1 MPFHVTHHTYWVTAM
16 CLVSGYALW
25 RGEEPERLAS
35 IANVA
40 AWLATL
46 VVQARTSLDSETA
59 MLWVDAAFLAFL
71 LWQALTRD
79 RVWLL
84 FAAAFQLL
92 AMVTHLA
99 SLADAEVGALAY
111 LKSLAIWG
119 YLFLAALGAG
129 TFAVARRRFPKGP
142 HKFA

>member
-1 MPFHVTHHTYWVTAM
+1 MPFQVTHHTYWVTAM

-25 RGEEPERLAS
+25 RGDEPERLAA

-46 VVQARTSLDSETA
+46 VAQARSSLDSEVS
-59 MLWVDAAFLAFL
+59 LLLVDAMFFAFL
-71 LWQALTRD
+71 LWLALTRD

-92 AMVTHLA
+92 ALVTDLA
-99 SLADAEVGALAY
+99 TMADAAVGALAY

-119 YLFLAALGAG
+119 YFFLAALGTG
-129 TFAVARRRFPKGP
+129 TFVVARRRFPKGP
-142 HKFA
+142 QKFA

>member
-92 AMVTHLA
+92 ALVTHLA
-99 SLADAEVGALAY
+99 SLADAEIRALAY

-129 TFAVARRRFPKGP
+129 TFAVARRRLPKGP

>member
-46 VVQARTSLDSETA
+46 VVQARTSLDSEMA
-59 MLWVDAAFLAFL
+59 MLWVDAAFMAFL

-92 AMVTHLA
+92 ALVTHLA
-99 SLADAEVGALAY
+99 SLADAEVRALAY

-119 YLFLAALGAG
+119 YLFLAALAAG
-129 TFAVARRRFPKGP
+129 TLAVARRRFPKGSQ
-142 HKFA
+142 KFA